1 MTTKAAALARKDRS
15 ARKHSVKHFRTFI
28 IMKVFSNVHSSSYD
42 IAAEMCDVK
51 RRKEDWSSESDSSET
66 ESSGAPKRKK
76 AKAVEKPKVESD
88 DDKSSS
94 SDDDDEAGASDAD
107 DSDEE
112 EEEEE
117 EESAS
122 DDADDFN
129 PFNAGSDSDDGTRIN
144 NTSIVFRC

>member
-1 MTTKAAALARKDRS
+1 MYDKSAIGFATEMFNTSAYCCSRHAHYAAWRC
-15 ARKHSVKHFRTFI
+15 V
-28 IMKVFSNVHSSSYD
+28 
-42 IAAEMCDVK
+42 AAEMCDVK

-94 SDDDDEAGASDAD
+94 SDDDDEAGVSDAD
-107 DSDEE
+107 DSDE

-122 DDADDFN
+122 DDADDFI
-129 PFNAGSDSDDGTRIN
+129 PFGAGSDSDDGTRIN
-144 NTSIVFRC
+144 NTSIFFHC